1 MTTASFEFSATPAL
15 LNASLVQRL
24 QAHRQRLFGAGLIS
38 LFRQDQQR
46 FGRFNA
52 KAAGL
57 LMDYSKNH
65 LDAAA
70 LADLMELARVAGLA
84 DAIQALFDGQPVNH
98 TEGRMALH
106 TALRLRDEE
115 LPPAVADVVLQ
126 TRRRLFAAV
135 ARIHSG
141 AWRGYTGKR

>member
-24 QAHRQRLFGAGLIS
+24 HAHRERLFGAGLIN
-38 LFRQDQQR
+38 LFRQDSQR
-46 FGRFNA
+46 FGRFSA
-52 KAAGL
+52 RAAGL

-65 LDAAA
+65 LDANA
-70 LADLMELARVAGLA
+70 LADLMQLARVAGLV

-106 TALRLRDEE
+106 TALRLRDDEQIGR
-115 LPPAVADVVLQ
+115 ANV
-126 TRRRLFAAV
+126 
-135 ARIHSG
+135 
-141 AWRGYTGKR
+141 